1 MAYRNKMIELTESGS
16 GSTAKKPVRNKRE
29 EDERL
34 RAVAAHRI
42 KKNQA
47 ALQNANAQYSAA
59 IQTQQNSIIQA

>member
-1 MAYRNKMIELTESGS
+1 MRYNTKMIELTDSGS

-29 EDERL
+29 EDDRL

-47 ALQNANAQYSAA
+47 ALQDANAQYSAA